1 MNPDTLSTVILITAA
16 GIGTLVI
23 IVGIAVAFGSR
34 SDVGERINRYV
45 STSIAEKSIRV
56 DRSTRYNRLSR
67 FRYRLNLALT
77 ILNSEEM
84 EKKIN
89 SANWEI
95 SVTEFNLVRI
105 FGSILFFAFGFT
117 LLGNILSGI
126 GMGILAYMLPGIML
140 YRSVQ
145 KRQKQFQ
152 DQLLD
157 SLTLIKGAIQAGY
170 SFLQSLSVVVS
181 EMTPPTSDEFR
192 RARRE
197 VELGLP
203 LSQALTNMSERM
215 ESDDLYLVVT
225 AININIQV
233 GGNLST
239 ILETVTDTIRN
250 RIYLLGEVRS
260 LTAYARYASYLL
272 SFLPFFTVI
281 ALSILSPEYIEALLN
296 PGITRIILIY
306 ATVSLIL
313 GNIWLRRLSKIEI

>member
-1 MNPDTLSTVILITAA
+1 
-16 GIGTLVI
+16 VI
-23 IVGIAVAFGSR
+23 IVGLAIAVGGQGE
-34 SDVGERINRYV
+34 VGERINQYI
-45 STSIAEKSIRV
+45 STTAPAATARS
-56 DRSTRYNRLSR
+56 DRAARTRLSR
-67 FRYRLNLALT
+67 FRYRLNLALN
-77 ILNSEEM
+77 ILNSEDM
-84 EKKIN
+84 ERKIN
-89 SANWEI
+89 SANWDI

-105 FGSILFFAFGFT
+105 VGAVALFAIGST
-117 LLGNILSGI
+117 VLGNILPGI
-126 GMGILAYMLPGIML
+126 GLAWLAYMIPGIFL

-145 KRQKQFQ
+145 RRQKLFQ

-181 EMTPPTSDEFR
+181 EMAPPTSDEFR

-281 ALSILSPEYIEALLN
+281 ALSILSPQYIEALLN
-296 PGITRIILIY
+296 PGLTRIILIY
-306 ATVSLIL
+306 ASVSLLL
-313 GNIWLRRLSKIEI
+313 GNIWLRRLSKIEV

>member
-1 MNPDTLSTVILITAA
+1 MNPEALSIIVIVSAA
-16 GIGTLVI
+16 GVGLIVVI
-23 IVGIAVAFGSR
+23 IGLAIAVSGQGE
-34 SDVGERINRYV
+34 VGERINQYV
-45 STSIAEKSIRV
+45 GSTEEVRSS
-56 DRSTRYNRLSR
+56 RSTRASRATRLSR

-84 EKKIN
+84 ERKIN
-89 SANWEI
+89 SANWDI

-105 FGSILFFAFGFT
+105 VGAVGLFALGST
-117 LLGNILSGI
+117 LLGNLLPGI
-126 GMGILAYMLPGIML
+126 GLAALAYMVPNILL

-181 EMTPPTSDEFR
+181 EMSPPTSDEFR

-203 LSQALTNMSERM
+203 LSQALTNMSDRM

-225 AININIQV
+225 AININMQV

-239 ILETVTDTIRN
+239 ILETVTETIRN

-260 LTAYARYASYLL
+260 LTSYARYASYLL
-272 SFLPFFTVI
+272 SFLPFFTMI
-281 ALSILSPEYIEALLN
+281 ALSILSPEYIEALMA
-296 PGITRIILIY
+296 PGLTRIILIY
-306 ATVSLIL
+306 AAISLLL
-313 GNIWLRRLSKIEI
+313 GNIWLRRLSNIEV